1 MSPPLP
7 PRYRLEIRLGR
18 DEDVEEWLATDLE
31 LNRPVLIRVIGP
43 DAPPSR
49 RESFLEAV
57 QKASRVSHNHVA
69 AVFAA
74 AELDGS
80 AYAATEWTG
89 GITLANRI
97 DAGTTP
103 PIAEFL
109 SNTAGL
115 ADGLAALHEENVVH
129 GAIDPG
135 AILYS
140 GAHPAKLAGFGRVPR
155 TGTGR
160 ADVQA
165 LGSALE
171 TALTGRPAG
180 ILAPSQVIDALPP
193 SVDDALRL
201 AQEADI
207 DARKLSELILSTPY
221 SPPLR
226 RASRWSWRWLIPAG
240 LLAVAAI
247 GLVWWGSLLEVSPT
261 SRVLAPAI
269 PGPTVTI
276 PVQTTTTT
284 TTTPVVTQVVLAP
297 PEPVDVRSV
306 AAFDPLGD
314 GQEHSATVD
323 RLIDG
328 DQETAW
334 RTERYFDP
342 LPLLKD
348 GVGLAFEVSGA
359 PSSVELLGLS
369 EGTAF
374 RIMWAGSLL
383 DIGDEGWEIVAEEQA
398 GTATVRIPLP
408 ERRGG
413 VWLLWLTD
421 LPPEEDVYL
430 ARLGE
435 VHFRD

>member
-1 MSPPLP
+1 MPPPLP

-31 LNRPVLIRVIGP
+31 LNRPVLVRVIGP
-43 DAPPSR
+43 DARTSR

-57 QKASRVSHNHVA
+57 QMASRVSHNHVA

-74 AELDGS
+74 AEVDGS

-97 DAGTTP
+97 AAGNVP

-115 ADGLAALHEENVVH
+115 ADGLAALHEEEVVH

-140 GAHPAKLAGFGRVPR
+140 GAHPAKLAGFGRVRR
-155 TGTGR
+155 TDTPR

-193 SVDDALRL
+193 SVDHALRL
-201 AQEADI
+201 SQEAAV
-207 DARKLSELILSTPY
+207 DARRLSELILSIPY

-226 RASRWSWRWLIPAG
+226 RASRWSWRWLIPAA
-240 LLAVAAI
+240 LLAIAAI
-247 GLVWWGSLLEVSPT
+247 GLVWWGSLLDVSPT

-269 PGPTVTI
+269 PGPTVTR
-276 PVQTTTTT
+276 PLPTTTTT
-284 TTTPVVTQVVLAP
+284 TAAPAGTQPIQPP
-297 PEPVDVRSV
+297 PEPVDVLSV
-306 AAFDPLGD
+306 ATFDPLGD
-314 GQEHSATVD
+314 GQENSATVD

-328 DQETAW
+328 DPATTW

-348 GVGLAFEVSGA
+348 GVGLAFEVVGS
-359 PSSVELLGLS
+359 PSSVDLLGLS
-369 EGTAF
+369 VGTTF
-374 RIMWAGSLL
+374 RVMWAGSLL
-383 DIGDEGWEIVAEEQA
+383 DIGDEGWDTVAEERA
-398 GTATVRIPLP
+398 AIDTVSISLP
-408 ERRGG
+408 DRTDGIWL
-413 VWLLWLTD
+413 VWLVD

-430 ARLGE
+430 TRIAE